1 MTSYFAQVIKHARF
15 TCDPNNVTTFRS
27 NFVTLKHLLDK
38 LTVTDIQ
45 LDHRII
51 DNQPVFRTPHVA
63 GPPCRYVHIYSNE
76 HVSISVFIL
85 SESYTMPIHDHPQIN
100 GILKAI
106 SGKICIQS
114 YTVKTDSPNN
124 IHHATDLPAS
134 MFVPVTKEQPKELT
148 ECSECAVLTPTEG
161 NFHAI
166 TAVGGPAAFFDIL
179 SPPYESVIP
188 VYGAR
193 RCSFYAEVDTSN
205 TPKNGNIF
213 LQRIPCPSHYYC
225 DNVEYELP
233 FYVEN

>member
-15 TCDPNNVTTFRS
+15 TCDPTNASFRS
-27 NFVTLKHLLDK
+27 NFLGLKQMVDK

-45 LDHRII
+45 LDCSII
-51 DNQPVFRTPHVA
+51 YNQPAYRSPPVC
-63 GPPCRYVHIYSNE
+63 PPCRYVHIYSNSN
-76 HVSISVFIL
+76 VSITVFIL

-106 SGKICIQS
+106 SGKIRIQS
-114 YTVKTDSPNN
+114 YTAKTDSPNN
-124 IHHATDLPAS
+124 LHHASDLPAS
-134 MFVPVTKEQPKELT
+134 MFVPVIKEQPKELT
-148 ECSECAVLTPTEG
+148 ECSESVVLTPTEG
-161 NFHAI
+161 NFHEI

-188 VYGAR
+188 IYGAR
-193 RCSFYAEVDTSN
+193 RCSFYAKVESNNTS
-205 TPKNGNIF
+205 KNSNIF

-225 DNVEYELP
+225 DSVEYELP